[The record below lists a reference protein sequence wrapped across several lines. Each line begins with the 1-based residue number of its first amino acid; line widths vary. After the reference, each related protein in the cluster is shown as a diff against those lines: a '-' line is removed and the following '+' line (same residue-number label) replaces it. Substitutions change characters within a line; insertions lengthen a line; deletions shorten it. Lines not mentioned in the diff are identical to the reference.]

1 MVLVAILLLARV
13 VEMQNVDKP
22 RTSTLYLLRL
32 QRLLTSKTLHE
43 RLWLQWLCYWCDVRI
58 LLRGCL

>member
-22 RTSTLYLLRL
+22 HTSLLCLLRL
-32 QRLLTSKTLHE
+32 QWLLASKILHE
-43 RLWLQWLCYWCDVRI
+43 RLWLQWICC
-58 LLRGCL
+58 